1 MQNEGY
7 LTARDIAK
15 VARRSNF
22 TPRLAPMR
30 IVNDA
35 RNIYNKKFND
45 KYKHAY
51 INCLNAQQGTK
62 NILWADYLSRLK
74 EIYDIYSKNNT
85 KEESEK
91 DMDANLTGRFLGLK
105 YPDGDCDELVQRYY
119 KKQP

>member
-1 MQNEGY
+1 MG
-7 LTARDIAK
+7 
-15 VARRSNF
+15 
-22 TPRLAPMR
+22 RLF
-30 IVNDA
+30 I
-35 RNIYNKKFND
+35 
-45 KYKHAY
+45 
-51 INCLNAQQGTK
+51 Q
-62 NILWADYLSRLK
+62 LK